1 MRKKKNRF
9 LLFCFSLLP
18 GAGEMYLGFMKTGVS
33 LLSIFAIC
41 TMLTSYTGIGILAFL
56 PFVVWVY
63 SFFHA
68 NNLGALSD
76 EEFYRIQ
83 DGYLFGL
90 SETGIDSIKDSIAG
104 KYRKALAVILIILG
118 ASMLWQSFCRILRH
132 LVGNDFYYAY
142 ISRFTGIISN
152 DVPKIIIAFVIIWL
166 GVKLIQGKREEL
178 DKLDEVKESA
188 YSAESTETAVP
199 VERIEH
205 VEVVENRVA
214 NDRNAE

>member
-1 MRKKKNRF
+1 MKKKKNRF

-41 TMLTSYTGIGILAFL
+41 AMLTGYTGIGILAFV

-76 EEFYRIQ
+76 EEFYRIE

-104 KYRKALAVILIILG
+104 KYRKALAIILIILG

-142 ISRFTGIISN
+142 ISRFTSVVGD
-152 DVPKIIIAFVIIWL
+152 DVPKVIIALVIIWL
-166 GVKLIQGKREEL
+166 GVKLIQGKKEEL
-178 DKLDEVKESA
+178 DKLDEVKDSA
-188 YSAESTETAVP
+188 YSAENTETVVP

-205 VEVVENRVA
+205 VEVVENTAA

>member
-9 LLFCFSLLP
+9 LLFCFSFLP
-18 GAGEMYLGFMKTGVS
+18 GAGEMYFGFMKTGVS

-41 TMLTSYTGIGILAFL
+41 SMLTGYTGIGILAFV

-76 EEFYRIQ
+76 EEFFRIQ

-90 SETGIDSIKDSIAG
+90 NETGVNYCKDSIAG
-104 KYRKALAVILIILG
+104 KYRKAFAIILIILG

-142 ISRFTGIISN
+142 ISRFTGIIS
-152 DVPKIIIAFVIIWL
+152 DDIPKVIIAFVIIWL
-166 GVKLIQGKREEL
+166 GVKLIQGKKEEL
-178 DKLDEVKESA
+178 DKLDEVQEST
-188 YSAESTETAVP
+188 YSAGNTETAVP

-205 VEVVENRVA
+205 VEVMENTAA
-214 NDRNAE
+214 NDRNGE